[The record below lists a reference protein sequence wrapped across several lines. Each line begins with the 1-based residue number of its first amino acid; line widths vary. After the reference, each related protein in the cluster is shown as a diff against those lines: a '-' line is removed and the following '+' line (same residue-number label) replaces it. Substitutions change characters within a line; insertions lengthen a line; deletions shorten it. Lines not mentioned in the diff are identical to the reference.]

1 MGLDSSEK
9 QRRKLDQLKGKGHF
23 AEEIITNDRNNLPD
37 INAQL
42 FIGTGGDIKVTLSGG
57 STVVLKNIPSGTF
70 LKGVYVDKIFR
81 TGTTARDIIGIY

>member
-37 INAQL
+37 INAQ
-42 FIGTGGDIKVTLSGG
+42 
-57 STVVLKNIPSGTF
+57 
-70 LKGVYVDKIFR
+70 
-81 TGTTARDIIGIY
+81 